1 LHLLPLPKI
10 LRRGSGSCP
19 IPAQA
24 TLRLPADLERDTEL
38 LPAWKRLR
46 EAFASAGSA
55 LDLTLASGQRAR
67 VTVEARR
74 DPCCPNHPESYTL
87 RITPRGILLGYLT
100 PAGLRASIA
109 TLRQLLREHGLRLPC
124 LNLSDWPDFG
134 RRGVMLDISRGKVPR
149 LDTLLQLLDL
159 LADFKIN
166 EFQLYTEHT
175 FAYRDFE
182 PVWRDS
188 GALTGA
194 DIVALDARC
203 RTLGID
209 LVPNQN
215 SFGHLRPWL
224 EHPPLKRLGETK
236 APWPDQHGAFLRY
249 PSTLAPTHPKTLPF
263 LRSLF
268 DELLPHFSSPF
279 FNVGC
284 DETWDLGLGQSRKLC
299 QQKGKG
305 RVYLDFLLQI
315 HREVVARGRHMMC
328 WGDILLHHPEL
339 VAELP
344 PDIIALNWGY
354 EADHPFEREAPV
366 FAASGVPFYVCPGT
380 ATWMTL
386 IGRHDTAFTN
396 LRRAATVGREHRALG
411 YLNTDWGD
419 GGHPQPL
426 AVSLLPYA
434 LGAALAWGDTQ
445 CTDAAMLH
453 VVSRDAFGDPSGK
466 AAQSALAMGLAHQK
480 FQFRAP
486 NITPFGATIAAPPPA
501 RRELFCRDGLKYY
514 ARIRPENIHAALAE
528 LESQRK
534 SLSQAKP
541 STPSGTIYAQELDLA
556 ARMAAQSCHYM
567 LWQQMLA
574 SGKGPAA
581 RREARLRV
589 RDLRELLHDFN
600 AFWPSRN
607 QGDPARCAGF
617 LQWRIDDYLGAKLHF
632 TPAQSV

>member
-1 LHLLPLPKI
+1 MHLLPRPKH
-10 LRRGSGSCP
+10 LRRGSGTCVL
-19 IPAQA
+19 PANS
-24 TLRLPADLERDTEL
+24 TLRLPTELERDTEL
-38 LPAWKRLR
+38 LPAWQRLKS
-46 EAFASAGSA
+46 AFASAGSS
-55 LDLTLASGQRAR
+55 LDLTLAQGQRAR

-74 DPCCPNHPESYTL
+74 DSKCPNHPESYTL
-87 RITPRGILLGYLT
+87 QITRRGISLGYLT
-100 PAGLRASIA
+100 PAGLRAAIA
-109 TLRQLLREHGLRLPC
+109 TLRQLLREHGLHLPC
-124 LNLSDWPDFG
+124 LSICDWPDFG

-149 LDTLLQLLDL
+149 RETLFQLLDL

-182 PVWRDS
+182 PVWR
-188 GALTGA
+188 GWGPLTGA
-194 DIVALDARC
+194 DVVALDARC
-203 RTLGID
+203 RHLGID

-215 SFGHLRPWL
+215 SFGHLRYWL
-224 EHPPLKRLGETK
+224 EHRPLKPLAETSK
-236 APWPDQHGAFLRY
+236 PWPDQNGAFLRY
-249 PSTLAPTHPKTLPF
+249 PTTLAPNHPRTLPF
-263 LRSLF
+263 LRGLF
-268 DELLPHFSSPF
+268 DELLPHFTSPF

-284 DETWDLGLGQSRKLC
+284 DETWDLGRGQSRELC
-299 QQKGKG
+299 ERRGKG

-315 HREVVARGRHMMC
+315 HREVTARGRHMMC

-339 VAELP
+339 VQELP

-386 IGRHDTAFTN
+386 VGRHDTAFTN
-396 LRRAATVGREHRALG
+396 LRRAAAIGREHRALG
-411 YLNTDWGD
+411 FLNTDWGD

-434 LGAALAWGDTQ
+434 LGAALAWGDSQ
-445 CTDAAMLH
+445 CTEPALLH
-453 VVSRDAFGDPSGK
+453 AVSRDAFADRTGK
-466 AAQSALAMGLAHQK
+466 AARSALAMGLAHQK
-480 FQFRAP
+480 FQYRAP

-514 ARIRPENIHAALAE
+514 ARIQPENIRAALDDIE
-528 LESQRK
+528 LQREV
-534 SLSQAKP
+534 LSQANP
-541 STPSGTIYAQELDLA
+541 STPAGTGYAQELDLA

-574 SGKGPAA
+574 SGKTPAA
-581 RREARLRV
+581 RREAGLRV
-589 RDLRELLHDFN
+589 RELRELEQDFN

-617 LQWRIDDYLGAKLHF
+617 LQWRIEDYLGAKLHF